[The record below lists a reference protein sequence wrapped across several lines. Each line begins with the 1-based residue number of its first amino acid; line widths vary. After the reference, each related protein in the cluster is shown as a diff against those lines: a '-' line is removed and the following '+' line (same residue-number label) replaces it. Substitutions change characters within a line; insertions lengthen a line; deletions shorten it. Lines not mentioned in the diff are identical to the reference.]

1 VLEIYDRYAVKHEVL
16 AEVEEMFDSAIMR
29 LVTELDVDAKR
40 KDVLLDYAKYLYN
53 RNK

>member
-1 VLEIYDRYAVKHEVL
+1 VL
-16 AEVEEMFDSAIMR
+16 AEIEEMFNVAIMD
-29 LVTELDVDAKR
+29 LVTRLDVDAKR